1 MNGRFQSLVVY
12 VGLAA
17 ALCGTAITRMAA
29 AAGPPSAPEPRTA
42 IPRTP
47 DGHPDLQGT
56 WVNGT
61 LTPFERPP
69 QFAGKPYLTEAEAA
83 AVERQASERATNRSA
98 PRDGDVG
105 GDNEAFVDGGY
116 KVTSTRQ
123 SSLVMDPPDGRIA
136 FRPEAEKRREFNL
149 TSMDDPETMSPWDRC
164 ISRSPTLMI
173 GAGYNNGYQ
182 IVQTPKSIVLLAEM
196 VHEARVVPMDGRPHA
211 DSRLRFWTGDPRGHW
226 DGDTLVVDS
235 TNFRDGLW
243 ISTQAASGRLRGVP
257 STSQLHLT
265 ERFTL
270 KDPKTLLYELTVDDP
285 PIYTRPFTIVVPF
298 TRDDEYVIYEY
309 ACHEGNQAIE
319 LFLRGARAEEKEAAG
334 GKP

>member
-1 MNGRFQSLVVY
+1 MNGRFQSLMVY
-12 VGLAA
+12 AGLAA
-17 ALCGTAITRMAA
+17 ALCGSAITRMA
-29 AAGPPSAPEPRTA
+29 AAGPPSAPELRTA

-105 GDNEAFVDGGY
+105 GDNEAFVDGDY

-136 FRPEAEKRREFNL
+136 FRPEAEKRRQFNL

-182 IVQTPKSIVLLAEM
+182 IVQTPKSVVLLAEM

-226 DGDTLVVDS
+226 DGDTLVVDI
-235 TNFRDGLW
+235 TNSPANT
-243 ISTQAASGRLRGVP
+243 INYRGAGP
-257 STSQLHLT
+257 LLHVT
-265 ERFTL
+265 ERFRRIAPNTVRYEVTVEDPTTFSRPWTARLGL
-270 KDPKTLLYELTVDDP
+270 KNDARLAQIP
-285 PIYTRPFTIVVPF
+285 
-298 TRDDEYVIYEY
+298 EY
-309 ACHEGNQAIE
+309 ACHEGNYAMTNI
-319 LFLRGARAEEKEAAG
+319 LAGARTEEKNTAR
-334 GKP
+334 